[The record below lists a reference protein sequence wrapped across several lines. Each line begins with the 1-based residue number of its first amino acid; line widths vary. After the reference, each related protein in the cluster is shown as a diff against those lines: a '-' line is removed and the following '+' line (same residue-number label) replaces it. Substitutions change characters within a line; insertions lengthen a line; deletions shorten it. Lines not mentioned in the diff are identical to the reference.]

1 MVNGSPFFFIF
12 VSSSIGTLSGFFFYA
27 MPMRKCLCF
36 VVLLLA
42 LASCQK
48 GHMVTVTV
56 HGSGSVSPLQVADVP
71 TGESCPFS
79 ITPDPGHSLHALLVN
94 GSKDPAVTLT
104 NSATSYLLTNITAD
118 VVLGVQFIPT
128 PWIKLT
134 VEPSGIVLPYGDT
147 CTVSW
152 EIANLS
158 MVYLNGEPVDTY
170 RNKKVLRLFADTKFT
185 LTGKFGDYTFT
196 EEQEVQVGDWTTS
209 TFGLVSYYPWKYDS
223 IGISSLDGKILE
235 RWGLDPEILSWVVN
249 FYKDG
254 RYTVSSHPTIV
265 QYWSAPD
272 NNTIVINGST
282 SKLQVNQMEMI
293 ISVQTTYNSEL
304 VWFDTIYKHASDT
317 PTDPD

>member
-1 MVNGSPFFFIF
+1 
-12 VSSSIGTLSGFFFYA
+12 
-27 MPMRKCLCF
+27 
-36 VVLLLA
+36 
-42 LASCQK
+42 
-48 GHMVTVTV
+48 MVTVTV

-71 TGESCPFS
+71 TGESCSFS
-79 ITPDPGHSLHALLVN
+79 ITPDHGHSLHALLVN

-185 LTGKFGDYTFT
+185 LTGHFGDYTFT
-196 EEQEVQVGDWTTS
+196 DEQEVQVGPWYES
-209 TFGLVSYYPWKYDS
+209 TFGLVSYYPWAIDS
-223 IGISSLDGKILE
+223 LGFSSLDGKILR
-235 RWGLDPEILSWVVN
+235 RWSVTPVEKTVVYFYLKEGILYTSKDPSRTNPWYILDE
-249 FYKDG
+249 
-254 RYTVSSHPTIV
+254 
-265 QYWSAPD
+265 
-272 NNTIVINGST
+272 NTIVINGSVQ
-282 SKLQVNQMEMI
+282 KLQVDDKQMI
-293 ISVQTTYNSEL
+293 ISHQTENNGEI
-304 VWFDTIYKHASDT
+304 VWLDQIYKHASDV
-317 PTDPD
+317 PNDTD